1 LKLDSGR
8 ELKRRIDDIDP
19 DLRVNSE
26 DKRYLC
32 GICYALED
40 FGNGEHIDVLLG
52 PLEMASDVEM
62 REYWDAIRPLLRS
75 TARNIAGDRKHNK
88 FHSVLAIIVYGKD
101 VFVALIQAKFDESF
115 PYHMPHTL
123 ALRQLYYWLFCAII
137 LSAAAG
143 GFADQWSSHAFL
155 DQFMQD
161 RMKNL
166 RNKLDLL
173 LRKKLDLLGH
183 KV

>member
-1 LKLDSGR
+1 
-8 ELKRRIDDIDP
+8 
-19 DLRVNSE
+19 
-26 DKRYLC
+26 
-32 GICYALED
+32 
-40 FGNGEHIDVLLG
+40 
-52 PLEMASDVEM
+52 M
-62 REYWDAIRPLLRS
+62 
-75 TARNIAGDRKHNK
+75 
-88 FHSVLAIIVYGKD
+88 YGKD